1 MDTHMTKN
9 VWVTVTIVD
18 DDDSRLAILVDH
30 GSDSDVWIPRSQIK
44 DQTEDPYQEGDTLEI
59 EIPEWLALEKGM
71 I

>member
-1 MDTHMTKN
+1 VSKN

-18 DDDSRLAILVDH
+18 DTENRLAILVDH
-30 GSDSDVWIPRSQIK
+30 GAESDVWIPRSQIK
-44 DQTEDPYQEGDTLEI
+44 DQTEHPFQEGDTLEI